1 MSSFYTMV
9 NRLQNEQQVE
19 GAELKARLG
28 IDVTQELQNITA
40 AQRVYQEQV
49 EEAERQ
55 MAKNQRKRSRW
66 GLAGTVLGGLASLT
80 PIGAVG
86 GAIIGGLAS
95 GLGRQSVSPYSGT
108 IMNTLP
114 GGKFHSES
122 RKDLSSAIDSTNAFI
137 SDAAQGQSLLNWT
150 TALGDA
156 TTVYQIGQEI
166 PNIKE
171 NFRDWAVG
179 KPTGG
184 KLDSSGNIVNVDDL
198 EYEGG
203 ISNKFRKKMFKGKFG
218 ERMRKNQLG
227 KYKEK
232 LLNER
237 LRQSLLGEI

>member
-1 MSSFYTMV
+1 MSSFYTMA
-9 NRLQNEQQVE
+9 NRLSNEQKVE

-28 IDVTQELQNITA
+28 IDITQELQNITA
-40 AQRVYQEQV
+40 AQRTYQEQV

-55 MAKNQRKRSRW
+55 MAENERRRGRR
-66 GLAGTVLGGLASLT
+66 GLFGTLLGAALSFT
-80 PIGAVG
+80 PLGAVG
-86 GAIIGGLAS
+86 GAVIGGLAS
-95 GLGRQSVSPYSGT
+95 GLGRGSVSPYSGT

-122 RKDLSSAIDSTNAFI
+122 RKDLSSAIDATNSWI
-137 SDAAQGQSLLNWT
+137 SDAAEGQSLLNWT
-150 TALGDA
+150 NALGDA
-156 TTVYQIGQEI
+156 TTVYQFGKEV
-166 PNIKE
+166 PSIKE
-171 NFRDWAVG
+171 GFRNWAVG

-184 KLDSSGNIVNVDDL
+184 EIDASGNIINVDDL
-198 EYEGG
+198 KYEGG
-203 ISNKFRKKMFKGKFG
+203 ISNKFREKMFKGKFG